1 MLTLPTIY
9 NSPWARGEQ
18 DGTTLGSEMLWL
30 SSAQQVEYLISK
42 KHIYIPKNGR
52 INFTCINS
60 YNIDYITASIN
71 EAVCFTK
78 DSEK

>member
-1 MLTLPTIY
+1 MLTLPTIH
-9 NSPWARGEQ
+9 NSPWARGER
-18 DGTTLGSEMLWL
+18 DGTALGSETLW
-30 SSAQQVEYLISK
+30 SSPAQQVEYLISK

-60 YNIDYITASIN
+60 YNIDYITESIN